1 MSKPPADEKTWSVL
15 LYRKEIGGWK
25 KQEFS
30 TSSLNRH
37 RHAPT
42 LRMTT
47 VAPRIDCIVFPE
59 LRQKFSLKSEAD
71 RGTVIRRDN
80 KILLVSK
87 RRARALLL
95 EFPSLEDCLG
105 FSDQFVR
112 LNPRKPLV
120 PLSKKNKNGKKRKT
134 PPAVVG
140 EKEQREVVSWIV
152 KMLHDKSFL
161 SFVHKIENYIAE
173 TEDGKQILKG
183 LEQADLSSP

>member
-1 MSKPPADEKTWSVL
+1 MSKSSVDEKTWSVL

-30 TSSLNRH
+30 TSLNRH
-37 RHAPT
+37 GHAPT

-105 FSDQFVR
+105 FSDQFAR
-112 LNPRKPLV
+112 LNPRKPL
-120 PLSKKNKNGKKRKT
+120 KNKNGKKRKT

-140 EKEQREVVSWIV
+140 EKERREVVSWIV

-161 SFVHKIENYIAE
+161 SFVHKIENYIIE
-173 TEDGKQILKG
+173 TEDGMQILKG